1 MSSENGS
8 TRISAA
14 LHFGQG
20 RGSTKTSEIMT
31 TCLSSVD
38 SSKAT
43 IKADIS
49 DQLHAVPKNEAIL
62 PHVPLCKS
70 GSNATRQLEF
80 FDDGGLAG

>member
-14 LHFGQG
+14 LHLGQG
-20 RGSTKTSEIMT
+20 RGSTKTSEIMA

-49 DQLHAVPKNEAIL
+49 DELHAVPKKEAIL
-62 PHVPLCKS
+62 SHMPLCKS
-70 GSNATRQLEF
+70 GSNGTRRSSSSMT
-80 FDDGGLAG
+80 AV